1 MDARETISAIRE
13 IRRKYEMEIASAIGP
28 ILRRFEDESGMNSI
42 GVYVDMMDVTAFQD
56 ERPRYAVERVN
67 IDVERI

>member
-13 IRRKYEMEIASAIGP
+13 IRIKYEMEIASAIVP
-28 ILRRFEDESGMNSI
+28 ILRRFEDESGMNAL
-42 GVYVDMMDVTAFQD
+42 GVYVDMMDVTEFQD
-56 ERPRYAVERVN
+56 DRPRYMVERVN